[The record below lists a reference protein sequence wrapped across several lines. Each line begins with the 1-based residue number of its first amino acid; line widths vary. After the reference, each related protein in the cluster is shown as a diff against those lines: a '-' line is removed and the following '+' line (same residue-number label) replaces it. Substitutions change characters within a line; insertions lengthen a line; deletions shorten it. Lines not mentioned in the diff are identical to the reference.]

1 MTLREW
7 MYYTLES
14 RGNTYKGREIV
25 ESDKRDLVR
34 FEIQVCCA
42 AYRIFKSNVENI
54 PGYKEKMLIG
64 NDQTLVIFGNY
75 IKLKESLDIE
85 ASSISKVAATYI
97 IGATHAVINER
108 IKNLETTI
116 RREEEAKR
124 RAAKRMLEES
134 KDYIRFQ
141 RYDVYGSV
149 SEREIQ
155 EAINEYMRF
164 NW

>member
-34 FEIQVCCA
+34 FEIQVCAA

-54 PGYKEKMLIG
+54 PGYKEKMIIE
-64 NDQTLVIFGNY
+64 NNKTLVIFGNY
-75 IKLKESLDIE
+75 ITLKESLDVE
-85 ASSISKVAATYI
+85 AYSIGEDAATYI
-97 IGATHAVINER
+97 IGAVNSVINDR
-108 IKNLETTI
+108 IKALETAI
-116 RREEEAKR
+116 QREEDSRR
-124 RAAKRMLEES
+124 RAAKHLQEP

-141 RYDVYGSV
+141 RYDVYGSA